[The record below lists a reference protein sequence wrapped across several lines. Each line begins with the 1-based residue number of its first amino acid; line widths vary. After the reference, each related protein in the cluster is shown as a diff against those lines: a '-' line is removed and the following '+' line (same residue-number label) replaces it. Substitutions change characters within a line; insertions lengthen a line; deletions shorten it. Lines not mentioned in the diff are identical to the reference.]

1 MSNRRDSLSALLGLA
16 LLPALGA
23 HAQSRGA
30 SDGDGGPLT
39 VLLEP
44 VRPYSYADGD
54 GKPTGYAV
62 DLMQELLHRCHLRG
76 QLEFNSWASIYQRAL
91 ADPRVLVVS
100 IARLAERESSF
111 YWIGPTAAR
120 RAYLYRLKARADVQ
134 VGSLDN
140 ARAYH
145 IGVIR
150 DDATERDL
158 LARGFQL
165 SKQLDR
171 SPDHA
176 ALLRKLFAGRDE
188 LVALNSTVAAATFD
202 GYGYDFNRVEPV
214 LKLSDVKLYMALS
227 RSSGPALY
235 AKLLTAWDAM
245 RRDGT
250 VAAIAARY
258 PNVSL
263 LD

>member
-1 MSNRRDSLSALLGLA
+1 MPNRRAS
-16 LLPALGA
+16 LPAILGSLLLA
-23 HAQSRGA
+23 GLDARALQREENGNTDA
-30 SDGDGGPLT
+30 PLT

-44 VRPYSYADGD
+44 VRPYSYPDAE
-54 GKPTGYAV
+54 GKPSGYAV
-62 DLMQELLHRCHLRG
+62 DLMQEMLRRCRLNG
-76 QLEFNSWASIYQRAL
+76 QIEFNSWTGIYQRAL
-91 ADPRVLVVS
+91 AEPRVLVVS
-100 IARLAERESSF
+100 IARLAEREPYF

-120 RAYLYRLKARADVQ
+120 RAYLYRLKARADVH
-134 VGSLDN
+134 VGTLDS

-158 LARGFQL
+158 LAKGFEL

-188 LVALNSTVAAATFD
+188 LAALNSAVAAATFETF
-202 GYGYDFNRVEPV
+202 GYDFNRVEPV

-250 VAAIAARY
+250 VAAIAVRY
-258 PNVSL
+258 ANVSL